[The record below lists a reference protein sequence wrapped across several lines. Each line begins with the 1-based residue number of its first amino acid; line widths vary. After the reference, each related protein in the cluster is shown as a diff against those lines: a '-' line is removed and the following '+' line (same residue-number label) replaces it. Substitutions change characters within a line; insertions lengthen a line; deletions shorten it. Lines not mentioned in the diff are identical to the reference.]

1 MAAQPRCQGE
11 SSDLTELGRLHF
23 LTILCTRS
31 PSKHFEPSALVPRL
45 TRYAFSSP
53 LLQSQCCADF
63 CLALA
68 SQAVL
73 GITISPEDE
82 RSHPNAPLLS
92 AGTRRHSACMAF
104 LAQAHQACFE
114 SSLAEEVSVENL
126 AAILS
131 LMQMSIC
138 KLTDVDVFFAFC

>member
-1 MAAQPRCQGE
+1 MAAQPRCKGE
-11 SSDLTELGRLHF
+11 PSGLDKLARLVHSLALF
-23 LTILCTRS
+23 FRS
-31 PSKHFEPSALVPRL
+31 PCKLSERSERVLPHIRCAEAPHCENHVL
-45 TRYAFSSP
+45 TFG
-53 LLQSQCCADF
+53 
-63 CLALA
+63 
-68 SQAVL
+68 SQALL

-92 AGTRRHSACMAF
+92 AGTRRQSACMAF

-138 KLTDVDVFFAFC
+138 ELGAPLLDTLAY